1 MTYPLNII
9 SANDLRSGLNV
20 YFVQDG
26 DDSRWDTDI
35 SQASVYEKEM
45 LAPAF
50 DLAKQDMANNIIV
63 DCLAVAVDANHVPLT
78 TREKIRGSGPSSAYG
93 HGTE

>member
-1 MTYPLNII
+1 MAHPLNII

-26 DDSRWDTDI
+26 GESRWDTDI
-35 SQASVYEKEM
+35 SRASVYEKEV

-50 DLAKQDMANNIIV
+50 DRAKQDMANNIIV
-63 DCLAVAVDANHVPLT
+63 DCLTVAVDGNHVPLT
-78 TREKIRGSGPSSAYG
+78 TRERIRGSGPSSPYG
-93 HGTE
+93 HATE